1 MIISFKNKKILSY
14 TMDIQK
20 FQAVTPPIPKKIQE
34 DGDEIPEGTIIVAP
48 ADVKKKKKEKKEK
61 KKSRKRCQFDGCR
74 VKLKLTDMECRCKNR
89 YCTKHRLPET
99 HKCVYDYKNINMKD
113 FCKHAGLGG
122 GEVQKLT
129 RI

>member
-14 TMDIQK
+14 TMDVQK
-20 FQAVTPPIPKKIQE
+20 FQAVTPPIPKKIQD
-34 DGDEIPEGTIIVAP
+34 DGAEISEGTKIVAP
-48 ADVKKKKKEKKEK
+48 TNVTKKKKEKKDK
-61 KKSRKRCQFDGCR
+61 KKSRKRCQFAGCR

-89 YCTKHRLPET
+89 FCTKHRLPET